1 MKSPLTG
8 IVPPMI
14 TPLRDRDALDVAG
27 LEKLIE
33 HILGSGTGILPVSS
47 KSSPPKI
54 SETHRLEAC
63 ATNGVAGLF
72 ILGTTGEGPSLSYRL
87 RREVIERTCKQVN
100 HRVPILV
107 GITDTAFVESVN
119 IARAAADF
127 GADAVVLAPPYYLP
141 EAQPELQEYLDHLVP
156 ELPLP
161 LYIYNMPAL
170 TKVHIELDT
179 VRRAMDNPRII
190 GLKDSSGDLNYF
202 QAAAELIKK
211 NRPDW
216 PLLIGPEEKLFD
228 SLQVGGN
235 GGVSGGANLFPKLY
249 VKVVEA
255 HRAGNFARAQEL
267 QKQIQRVSDSFYR
280 IGKHSSSIIKGIKCA
295 ASCLGLCSDFMA
307 EPFHKFRAGERELV
321 KARLQEIQAEIAK
334 LNL

>member
-1 MKSPLTG
+1 
-8 IVPPMI
+8 MI
-14 TPLRDRDALDVAG
+14 TPLKGRDELDVAG

-33 HILGSGTGILPVSS
+33 HILSG
-47 KSSPPKI
+47 
-54 SETHRLEAC
+54 
-63 ATNGVAGLF
+63 GVNGLF

-87 RREVIERTCKQVN
+87 RRELIERVCKQIKK
-100 HRVPILV
+100 RVPVLV

-119 IARAAADF
+119 VARAAADF

-141 EAQPELQEYLDHLVP
+141 EAQPELQEYLDHLIP

-170 TKVHIELDT
+170 TKVHIEADT
-179 VRRAMDNPRII
+179 IRRAMDNPRII

-202 QAAAELIKK
+202 KSAAELIQQH
-211 NRPDW
+211 RPDW
-216 PLLIGPEEKLFD
+216 PLLCGPEEKLLAT
-228 SLQVGGN
+228 LQIGGN

-249 VKVVEA
+249 VKLVEA
-255 HRAGNFARAQEL
+255 YRTGNLARAEEL

-295 ASCLGLCSDFMA
+295 LNCLGICDDFMA
-307 EPFHKFRAGERELV
+307 
-321 KARLQEIQAEIAK
+321 
-334 LNL
+334 

>member
-1 MKSPLTG
+1 MKPALTG

-14 TPLRDRDALDVAG
+14 TPLKSRDELDVAG

-33 HILGSGTGILPVSS
+33 HILSG
-47 KSSPPKI
+47 
-54 SETHRLEAC
+54 
-63 ATNGVAGLF
+63 GVNGLF

-87 RREVIERTCKQVN
+87 RRELIERVCKQVKN
-100 HRVPILV
+100 RVPVLV

-119 IARAAADF
+119 VARAAADF
-127 GADAVVLAPPYYLP
+127 GADALVVAPPYYLP

-170 TKVHIELDT
+170 TKVHFELET

-190 GLKDSSGDLNYF
+190 GLKDSSGDLDYF
-202 QAAAELIKK
+202 KNAAELIKQH
-211 NRPDW
+211 RPDW
-216 PLLIGPEEKLFD
+216 PLLVGPEEKLFAT
-228 SLQVGGN
+228 LQLGGN

-255 HRAGNFARAQEL
+255 YRAGNLARAEEL

-280 IGKHSSSIIKGIKCA
+280 VGKYSSSIIKGIKCA
-295 ASCLGLCSDFMA
+295 LNCLGVCDDFMA
-307 EPFHKFRAGERELV
+307 EPFHRFRAEERKLV
-321 KARLQEIQAEIAK
+321 QTRLKEIQAEVSK